1 MLINDGRAKDRTQV
15 LSADSAKLMQQPTA
29 KLPLIPQLGSQM
41 GLGWMLDE
49 WDGERV
55 LGHGGNTI
63 GQASFLKVLPDRPFA
78 ITLLTN
84 STTGGALWRDLSRF
98 LFTDI
103 AGVHPPENPKLP
115 AVAPKVDLKRYEG
128 TYAKLGLEAELKA
141 EKTGLFATLTQS
153 GALASGPPQNA
164 TLMPVDK
171 EIFLVNMM
179 GEDVVAHFLDFDK
192 DGRPRYVHIGARV
205 SRRKAE
211 ASTKKKKAPARK
223 KSARK
228 R

>member
-1 MLINDGRAKDRTQV
+1 
-15 LSADSAKLMQQPTA
+15 
-29 KLPLIPQLGSQM
+29 
-41 GLGWMLDE
+41 MLDE

-78 ITLLTN
+78 LTLLTN
-84 STTGGALWRDLSRF
+84 STSGGALWRDLSRF
-98 LFTDI
+98 IFTDI

-115 AVAPKVDLKRYEG
+115 AVAPKLDMKKYEG
-128 TYAKLGLEAELKA
+128 TFAKLGMEAELKA
-141 EKTGLFATLTQS
+141 DKASAKSAGGLIATITQS
-153 GALASGPPQNA
+153 GALAAGPPQTA
-164 TLMPVDK
+164 SLAPVDK
-171 EIFLVNMM
+171 EIFLINLM

-205 SRRKAE
+205 SRRKPA
-211 ASTKKKKAPARK
+211 AAAKKKTAPAKAKAK
-223 KSARK
+223 KK